1 MRTRVADRRVLGR
14 GGDRGGRGGG
24 RGAPRGGRGGG
35 AKGGAKTIVVCI
47 FTKLIWTSFNMIRNP
62 IAMQVSLLPVEKKT
76 CW

>member
-24 RGAPRGGRGGG
+24 RGAPRVGRGGG

-47 FTKLIWTSFNMIRNP
+47 FTKF
-62 IAMQVSLLPVEKKT
+62 VVEIF
-76 CW
+76 